1 MKPVLLTMIAL
12 LAACSGPVP
21 APPCQIVVNVSPPAA
36 VIVPQRPA
44 AERAVVK
51 HFDRM
56 KARELGVVFG
66 EGITADQIE
75 RIHAADQDAR
85 TALTLLGR
93 HPAKAAL
100 DAARTAVQSLE
111 QALEPPVEEVRP

>member
-1 MKPVLLTMIAL
+1 MVNRVTLLAMVALLT
-12 LAACSGPVP
+12 ACSGPVP
-21 APPCQIVVNVSPPAA
+21 PPPCQIVVNVSPPAPA
-36 VIVPQRPA
+36 IVPQRPA

-56 KARELGVVFG
+56 KAKELGVVFG

-85 TALTLLGR
+85 AALTHLGK
-93 HPAKAAL
+93 HPAAAAL

-111 QALEPPVEEVRP
+111 AALAPPP

>member
-1 MKPVLLTMIAL
+1 MRVALLYIAALLT
-12 LAACSGPVP
+12 ACSGPVP
-21 APPCQIVVNVSPPAA
+21 APPCQVVVNVSPPAA

-56 KARELGVVFG
+56 RVKELGVVFG
-66 EGITADQIE
+66 EGITADQIQ

-85 TALTLLGR
+85 TALTHLGK
-93 HPAKAAL
+93 HPAAAAL

-111 QALEPPVEEVRP
+111 AALEPPT

>member
-1 MKPVLLTMIAL
+1 MKPVMLAMVAL

-21 APPCQIVVNVSPPAA
+21 APPCQVVVNVSPPAPA
-36 VIVPQRPA
+36 IVPQRPA
-44 AERAVVK
+44 AERAVVR
-51 HFDRM
+51 HFDRA
-56 KARELGVVFG
+56 KARELSVVFS

-75 RIHAADQDAR
+75 IIHARHIAA
-85 TALTLLGR
+85 TAALTLLGR
-93 HPAKAAL
+93 HPAAAAL